1 MHSPIAN
8 DRVFG
13 VRANAP
19 STCAFV
25 ISNDRVWYDV
35 KRDHGD
41 LCGMMRASEHMG
53 FGLIFGGVVCFFFPC
68 LSDDEPEG

>member
-1 MHSPIAN
+1 LHASIAN

-25 ISNDRVWYDV
+25 ITNDRVWYDV
-35 KRDHGD
+35 KRDHFD
-41 LCGMMRASEHMG
+41 LCCMMRSSTTHIA
-53 FGLIFGGVVCFFFPC
+53 LGGDGKKKNHQANK
-68 LSDDEPEG
+68 LYRL